1 MVMHLRP
8 SHLLHF
14 TLKRNLS
21 EIYWTIFLRV
31 LAISLIG
38 IFVPIYFLEVM
49 GVSFSQL
56 LIYRVFVYLFVI
68 IGFFVTAFL
77 GSRIGF
83 PRVIMISFPLHIIFY
98 LLLYNFET
106 FPVSI
111 YFIGALLGFQG
122 GLFWLSYHVDF
133 AKFSDRKH
141 RGEEVKFLYVVASF
155 IGIIGPLAGGFLLHY
170 YGFSVVFF
178 IVIILFLFGT
188 FPLIKL
194 GKIKDHYEFS
204 LKEVFRKDHFSNAPL
219 YLIQGMRHLT
229 NDFFWP
235 ILVFYLL
242 KDYLSL
248 GLIFS
253 GAAIFS
259 SFIVWFVGNEVDKMN
274 RRTFAR
280 FSSFIDGFV
289 LLIKSVV
296 GSFFQVLG
304 IAALGGVTHAAAEI
318 SFNAVAYDQPHKKHI
333 VGFFVLRELMFNV
346 TRISL
351 LFIIFF
357 AGLGILNGVR
367 LAFILV
373 GVAALIEGVFYKEKS
388 LH

>member
-1 MVMHLRP
+1 MHLRP
-8 SHLLHF
+8 IHLLHF

-56 LIYRVFVYLFVI
+56 LIYQAIVYLFVI
-68 IGFFVTAFL
+68 VGYFITAFL
-77 GSRIGF
+77 GSKMGF
-83 PRVIMISFPLHIIFY
+83 PRIIMISFPLHIIFY

-106 FPVSI
+106 FPISI

-141 RGEEVKFLYVVASF
+141 RGEEVKFLYVIASL
-155 IGIIGPLAGGFLLHY
+155 IGIIGPLVGGFLLHY
-170 YGFSVVFF
+170 YGFSLVFF
-178 IVIILFLFGT
+178 IVIVSFLLGT
-188 FPLIKL
+188 FPLIRL
-194 GKIKDHYEFS
+194 GKIKDHYDFS
-204 LKEVFRKDHFSNAPL
+204 LKEVFRKEHFANSPM
-219 YLIQGMRHLT
+219 YMVQGIRLLAS
-229 NDFFWP
+229 DFFWP

-242 KDYLSL
+242 RDYLSL
-248 GLIFS
+248 GLVFS

-259 SFIVWFVGNEVDKMN
+259 SFIVWFVGNEIDKVN
-274 RRTFAR
+274 RKTFAR
-280 FSSFIDGFV
+280 FSSLIDGFV

-296 GSFFQVLG
+296 SSFFQVLG
-304 IAALGGVTHAAAEI
+304 IAALGGVTHAATEI
-318 SFNAVAYDQPHKKHI
+318 SFNAVAYDQPHKKHL
-333 VGFFVLRELMFNV
+333 VGFFVLREMIFTV
-346 TRISL
+346 SRIAL
-351 LFIIFF
+351 LSIIFF

-373 GVAALIEGVFYKEKS
+373 GVAALIEGIFYKQKA